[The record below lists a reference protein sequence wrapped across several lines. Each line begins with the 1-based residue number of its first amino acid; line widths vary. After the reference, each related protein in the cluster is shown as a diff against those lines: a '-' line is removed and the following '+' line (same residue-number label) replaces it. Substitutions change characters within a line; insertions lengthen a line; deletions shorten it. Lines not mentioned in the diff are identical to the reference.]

1 VLASRIRG
9 VTLSAIF
16 LAGSC
21 CLAAKVD
28 AAQDLANILAFPVP
42 DALNLENGLH
52 FQNVQVWN
60 AKRRPEILNAFA
72 EHVYGHTPSEK
83 LRQYF
88 QVDSVDRSALSG
100 EAIRKQITIAFSP
113 QEDSPRIHLLVY
125 EPVHAK
131 YPFPAIVG
139 LNFEGNQTVDSDPG
153 ITLHDV
159 WVPDPEDRQTIN
171 ELRRHERRRPSE
183 DSRGRY
189 AYRWQLDKVLQRGY
203 ALATAYYGDIEPD
216 FDGGL
221 RYGVRSLFLRP
232 VEQWGAIGA
241 WAWGLSRALDYLV
254 TDPAIDAKR
263 VVVIGHSRLG
273 KAAAWAA
280 AQDQRFAVLLS
291 NESGMGGVSLYRAKT
306 GETLEHLNTSFPY
319 WFCEKFHQYTG
330 HPERLPVDGNLLLS
344 LCAPRPA
351 YIASAEQDS
360 FSNPSAEFLSAVLA
374 GNVYRLFGKPGLG
387 TNVMPPVDQA
397 VMRTLGYHVRRGV
410 HEVTEFDWD
419 QYLKF
424 LDLQFGR

>member
-1 VLASRIRG
+1 
-9 VTLSAIF
+9 
-16 LAGSC
+16 
-21 CLAAKVD
+21 
-28 AAQDLANILAFPVP
+28 
-42 DALNLENGLH
+42 
-52 FQNVQVWN
+52 VWN
-60 AKRRPEILNAFA
+60 AKRRPEILGAFA

-83 LRQYF
+83 LRLQF
-88 QVDSVDRSALSG
+88 HVDSVDRSALSG
-100 EAIRKQITIAFSP
+100 EAIRKQITITFSGH
-113 QEDSPRIHLLVY
+113 EDGPRIHLLVY
-125 EPVHAK
+125 QPAHAK
-131 YPFPAIVG
+131 RPLPAILG

-153 ITLHDV
+153 IALHEV
-159 WVPDPEDRQTIN
+159 WVADPADRQEIN
-171 ELRRHERRRPSE
+171 ELRRHIKQRPA
-183 DSRGRY
+183 DSRGRNN
-189 AYRWQLDKVLQRGY
+189 YRWQVDKVLQRGY

-221 RYGVRSLFLRP
+221 RYGVRSLFLKP
-232 VEQWGAIGA
+232 GQTTVTAEQWGAIGA

-254 TDPAIDAKR
+254 TDPAIDSKR
-263 VVVIGHSRLG
+263 VAVIGHSRLG
-273 KAAAWAA
+273 KAAVWAA

-291 NESGMGGVSLYRAKT
+291 NESGMGGVSLYRAKA

-319 WFCEKFHQYTG
+319 WFCGNFHQYTG

-351 YIASAEQDS
+351 YVASAEEDH

-374 GNVYRLFGKPGLG
+374 GKVYRLLGKPGLG
-387 TNVMPPVDQA
+387 TTIMPPVDQP
-397 VMRTLGYHVRRGV
+397 VMRTLGYHVRAGV